1 MNVTFLYGSV
11 VGMPFALLSFETM
24 LLYERKSKIRYL
36 FICGLISIVIVFL

>member
-11 VGMPFALLSFETM
+11 VGKPYEMLSFETM
-24 LLYERKSKIRYL
+24 LLFERKLKIRYL